1 MITDGMY
8 VVAEYTG
15 TQNTYYY
22 RGMNLIGYV
31 ANDEIGYYRFN
42 AHGDVVAVV
51 DTAGEIITEYSYDPF
66 GKLEDDENEWLKILF
81 GIYVEDNNPFRY
93 CAEYYDTET
102 EFIYLRA
109 RYYSPD
115 LQRFISED
123 PIRFKN
129 NWYAYCDNMPIVYTD
144 VSGLY
149 YIKES
154 YTVEYDMFGHSRR
167 VSTGV
172 YTLCPETWWSYTGKA
187 IVGFLP
193 FGTGITWLFESS
205 ENVVGGNSSTSF
217 NDVVTDSVTE
227 LAVELTTAALK
238 EVSES
243 ISGIIGVASTLL
255 QIVDVIKKLDMVQ
268 MDAIAFDLL
277 TRNNISLSSTSQE
290 ELEQLMEKTYEF
302 ILVNGDYFALKI
314 DGNRTLYEIDQKI
327 SKAWFKDW
335 CIDSLVQD
343 VKNDID
349 DLVYNGGQ
357 YDLAQKREEILSA
370 YRELYGDYSNRIEY
384 VDEVFLKYISM

>member
-1 MITDGMY
+1 M
-8 VVAEYTG
+8 
-15 TQNTYYY
+15 
-22 RGMNLIGYV
+22 
-31 ANDEIGYYRFN
+31 
-42 AHGDVVAVV
+42 
-51 DTAGEIITEYSYDPF
+51 
-66 GKLEDDENEWLKILF
+66 
-81 GIYVEDNNPFRY
+81 
-93 CAEYYDTET
+93 
-102 EFIYLRA
+102 
-109 RYYSPD
+109 
-115 LQRFISED
+115 
-123 PIRFKN
+123 
-129 NWYAYCDNMPIVYTD
+129 
-144 VSGLY
+144 
-149 YIKES
+149 
-154 YTVEYDMFGHSRR
+154 
-167 VSTGV
+167 
-172 YTLCPETWWSYTGKA
+172 
-187 IVGFLP
+187 
-193 FGTGITWLFESS
+193 
-205 ENVVGGNSSTSF
+205 GGNSSTSF

>member
-1 MITDGMY
+1 M
-8 VVAEYTG
+8 
-15 TQNTYYY
+15 
-22 RGMNLIGYV
+22 
-31 ANDEIGYYRFN
+31 
-42 AHGDVVAVV
+42 VAVV

-167 VSTGV
+167 VSPGV

-205 ENVVGGNSSTSF
+205 ENVVGGNSSTSTKQVF
-217 NDVVTDSVTE
+217 KDAIQEIGAIVLEKISEKLSGVLSVLST
-227 LAVELTTAALK
+227 LWQAVEVI
-238 EVSES
+238 EES
-243 ISGIIGVASTLL
+243 DIV
-255 QIVDVIKKLDMVQ
+255 QIEK
-268 MDAIAFDLL
+268 IAFDLL
-277 TRNNISLSSTSQE
+277 KRNNIPLTSTSQE
-290 ELEQLMEKTYEF
+290 ELEQLMEKTYKF
-302 ILVNGDYFALKI
+302 ILANGDYFALKI

-343 VKNDID
+343 VENEIN

-357 YDLAQKREEILSA
+357 YDLSHQREEILSA

-384 VDEVFLKYISM
+384 VDEVFLNYISL